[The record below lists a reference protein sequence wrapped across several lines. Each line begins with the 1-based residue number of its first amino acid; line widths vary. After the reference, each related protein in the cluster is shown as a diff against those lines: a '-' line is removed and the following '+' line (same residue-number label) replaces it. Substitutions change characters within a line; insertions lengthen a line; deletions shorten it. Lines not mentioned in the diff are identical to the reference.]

1 MRIHHASLS
10 FLMKLAIS
18 ALCVLALALTFG
30 WRSGSWHFEGL
41 HYFAVLI
48 AAASA
53 IYWLC
58 EAIFVL
64 VHRKEDR
71 GGSVIEPSLKHAL
84 TMCLVVTCTVT
95 HFLLKVG
102 PFWGYGWDFPFFAL
116 HYLIPALAVADWLL
130 FDRKGLMHGWGP
142 LVWTCPLLIYL
153 LITELLVAGTGIDLA
168 GDFQISGVSRY
179 PYPLLDVT
187 QIGPEHVLLL
197 VGCGYAFFTALGYVV
212 FALDRLLSTVG
223 RDARAAEAQEEAE
236 ADLPIQSPL
245 SAAPRHF
252 RS

>member
-1 MRIHHASLS
+1 
-10 FLMKLAIS
+10 
-18 ALCVLALALTFG
+18 
-30 WRSGSWHFEGL
+30 
-41 HYFAVLI
+41 
-48 AAASA
+48 
-53 IYWLC
+53 
-58 EAIFVL
+58 
-64 VHRKEDR
+64 
-71 GGSVIEPSLKHAL
+71 
-84 TMCLVVTCTVT
+84 
-95 HFLLKVG
+95 
-102 PFWGYGWDFPFFAL
+102 
-116 HYLIPALAVADWLL
+116 
-130 FDRKGLMHGWGP
+130 MHGWGP

-236 ADLPIQSPL
+236 AELPIQSPL

>member
-18 ALCVLALALTFG
+18 VLCVLALALTFG

-71 GGSVIEPSLKHAL
+71 GGSVIEPSLKYAL
-84 TMCLVVTCTVT
+84 TMCLANMYEHCSEREAKT
-95 HFLLKVG
+95 
-102 PFWGYGWDFPFFAL
+102 
-116 HYLIPALAVADWLL
+116 AV
-130 FDRKGLMHGWGP
+130 
-142 LVWTCPLLIYL
+142 
-153 LITELLVAGTGIDLA
+153 
-168 GDFQISGVSRY
+168 
-179 PYPLLDVT
+179 
-187 QIGPEHVLLL
+187 
-197 VGCGYAFFTALGYVV
+197 
-212 FALDRLLSTVG
+212 
-223 RDARAAEAQEEAE
+223 
-236 ADLPIQSPL
+236 
-245 SAAPRHF
+245 
-252 RS
+252 